1 MRHKG
6 NIIIG
11 TLLALVILVGFGPGT
26 ALAGEIDQPGHG
38 KAGAGTSSQ
47 GGPERDNISG
57 LVPENIE
64 LVFPWDRSSKKDTRN
79 TQRNSSLP
87 SSYDTRAD
95 SQTPVKNQGDN
106 GICWTFGTYAALEA
120 NMRKEG
126 MKTQDFSELHL
137 AHSTSRASVGDE
149 YGWPRNPGG
158 GGNRVQAISYL
169 MRSGSYAGTVDE
181 WDDPYTDIFDEIE
194 PRSESITADKARTY
208 RAKNAIF
215 LNDKTPGDKAAET
228 AAIKKAIMDYGGAGA
243 SMYWEGSAVA
253 SEDPNVP
260 STEFFN
266 SDTGAYCYD
275 CSQGSES
282 DPKETNHMV
291 EIAGWDDDYPVSKF
305 NEGCRPAS
313 PGAWLIKN
321 SWGEGWG
328 NDGYFWISYEDT
340 NFPRNAFC
348 FNGAVA
354 FDPNRTTIYDYD
366 RRDYGVTGLTYGG
379 ETDSYIRVFE
389 TETDGE
395 KLTAAKIFIG
405 APGTIKVDA
414 VTDLSIL
421 DGKDNPFDDEGH
433 VSGGQ
438 ITAKYPGWYEIP
450 LTEPV
455 QLGDAG
461 SRFGVVFTVTWTTEG
476 RLGFDPDNTAP
487 AGTLYM
493 YYPENYYY
501 DGWQQR
507 STNTAMKAITESS
520 VKPKSAISITGGRTC
535 SDPALEN
542 EIDAAVAGSRVYI
555 GYDEPAEGKYI
566 SGISCTPGTSVVKA
580 TPSQPKKLY
589 VTVPDRNLDIH
600 VEIGNRS
607 ETGVDLTGGPVQ
619 VPEGVLLNVPY
630 EDRVGKILQQGE
642 GVDLNGD
649 ENADVKVVQ
658 RDSSTGMVTVT
669 KHEQT
674 DLGGT
679 YEAIPGSSNTPYSKV
694 TYQFGDAPST
704 IRIRSLRANGFETPT
719 IGDRAGDHLDLT
731 PPEVCH
737 YTIDEVRWK
746 NTSST
751 GFMSPDDVFEADN
764 EYTCWVYF
772 KPKDGAEFGGFMDYY
787 INGSDS
793 LVGGLAYDGIN
804 DRYIVVTRPQKP
816 VPVPHVHAW
825 GAASYEWT
833 QTGDGWKCTATRI
846 CTKDGTHRETET
858 VTAVGRQTLAPTE
871 TAEGEMTY
879 TATFGNT
886 AFTVQ
891 THEVTI
897 PKLPHTHTWGAAS
910 YNWTQAGNGWK
921 CTATRV
927 CTKDGTHRE
936 TETVTAVGRQTL
948 APTETAE
955 GEMIYTAT
963 FGNTAFTAQTKTV
976 TIPKL
981 SHTHTWGGATYAW
994 TQAGDGWKCT
1004 ATRVCTKDGTHRQT
1018 ETVTAVGRQTLAPTE
1033 TAEGEMIYT
1042 ATFGNTA
1049 FAAQTK
1055 TVTIPKKP
1063 APTVVPTQEP
1073 SDNPV
1078 QAPTAA
1084 PRNSP
1089 KPVPSP
1095 ASKPAP
1101 GSNPNQKGEGGS
1113 AIGKGASAAA
1123 SEAAITSSTSDE
1135 GPAGSVFG
1143 VLKLRSSKQT
1153 RNSIALKWDGAAG
1166 AARYVVYGNACGKN
1180 KRMKKL
1186 GEVSGRSFTALK
1198 KIIVLRKGTYH
1209 KFMVVA
1215 LDAKRNVVSTSKVIH
1230 VATKGGKA
1238 GNPTRV
1244 TTKKPK
1250 TLKKGKTFKLKAK
1263 QKGKKIRKHRAISF
1277 ETSNARV
1284 ATVNKKGVI
1293 KAVGKG
1299 TCYVYAYAQNGVFKK
1314 VKVRV
1319 K

>member
-6 NIIIG
+6 NLIIG
-11 TLLALVILVGFGPGT
+11 MLLALVILVGFGPGT
-26 ALAGEIDQPGHG
+26 ALAGEIDQPGRG
-38 KAGAGTSSQ
+38 SGGAGTSSQ

-366 RRDYGVTGLTYGG
+366 RRDYGVTGLTNGG

-589 VTVPDRNLDIH
+589 VTVPDRDLDIH
-600 VEIGNRS
+600 VEIGDRS

-630 EDRVGKILQQGE
+630 EDRAGKILQPGE

-719 IGDRAGDHLDLT
+719 IGDRAGDHLEFTT
-731 PPEVCH
+731 PQVCH
-737 YTIDEVRWK
+737 YTIDEVKWK
-746 NTSST
+746 NASST

-772 KPKDGAEFGGFMDYY
+772 KPKDGAEFDHSMGYY
-787 INGSDS
+787 INGSDA
-793 LVGGLAYDGIN
+793 LIGGIIYDGFN
-804 DRYIVVTRPQKP
+804 GRYAIVTRPLKP

-825 GAASYEWT
+825 GAASYE
-833 QTGDGWKCTATRI
+833 
-846 CTKDGTHRETET
+846 
-858 VTAVGRQTLAPTE
+858 
-871 TAEGEMTY
+871 
-879 TATFGNT
+879 
-886 AFTVQ
+886 
-891 THEVTI
+891 
-897 PKLPHTHTWGAAS
+897 
-910 YNWTQAGNGWK
+910 WTQAGNGWK

-955 GEMIYTAT
+955 GKMTYTAT
-963 FGNTAFTAQTKTV
+963 FGNTAFTVQTHEV

-981 SHTHTWGGATYAW
+981 SHVHTWGEATYDW
-994 TQAGDGWKCT
+994 IQAGNGWKCT
-1004 ATRVCTKDGTHRQT
+1004 ATRVCTKDGTHRET

-1084 PRNSP
+1084 PKQSP
-1089 KPVPSP
+1089 KPASSP

-1101 GSNPNQKGEGGS
+1101 GSNPRQKGEGGS

-1143 VLKLRSSKQT
+1143 VLKLRSSRQT
-1153 RNSIALKWDGAAG
+1153 KNSITLKWDGAAG

-1186 GEVSGRSFTALK
+1186 GEVSGRSFTASK

-1215 LDAKRNVVSTSKVIH
+1215 LDAKRNVVSTSKVVH

-1250 TLKKGKTFKLKAK
+1250 ALKKGKTFKLKAK
-1263 QKGKKIRKHRAISF
+1263 QKGKKIRKHRAICF

-1284 ATVNKKGVI
+1284 ATVSKKGVV